1 MIISSPDK
9 FFIPVIT
16 FKNYKEVLD
25 IREVKENFNESLL
38 RNNKGKLSNISRN
51 FLEDKIID
59 YKNNYDIN
67 EFQNVSRK
75 LLEDQMP
82 SNEDIE
88 ANIYEDISNIGEEAI
103 EYYILKYVTAFMIY
117 EKELEAQGCDI
128 NREEFLKQIQLYVQ
142 ALKDLFNEFMELK
155 KKIKLPLSVEDQK
168 GIEDYFV
175 KRVEEIYS
183 KQFAN
188 INCKAKEEVIDNNI
202 KGIIA
207 ETRTLI
213 KDSIK
218 RINQEVLD
226 KEKDHII
233 KDEAYFKHLKEIY
246 DEIDKES

>member
-9 FFIPVIT
+9 FFVPVIT

-25 IREVKENFNESLL
+25 IREVNENFNESLL
-38 RNNKGKLSNISRN
+38 RNNEGELKNINRS

-59 YKNNYDIN
+59 HKYNYDIN

-75 LLEDQMP
+75 LLEDRIP
-82 SNEDIE
+82 SDKDIE
-88 ANIYEDISNIGEEAI
+88 ADIYEDISNIGDETI

-128 NREEFLKQIQLYVQ
+128 NREEFLKQIHLYVQ
-142 ALKDLFNEFMELK
+142 DLKDLYNEFMELK
-155 KKIKLPLSVEDQK
+155 KKIKLPLSAADQK
-168 GIEDYFV
+168 GLEDYFV
-175 KRVEEIYS
+175 KKVEEIYS

-188 INCKAKEEVIDNNI
+188 INCKAKEEVIDNDI
-202 KGIIA
+202 KGIID

-218 RINQEVLD
+218 KINQEVLD